1 MTTLYNKLSEN
12 WNDYDERKR
21 NEGGDPSLFSCDE
34 AWEVFY
40 LAKKINVL
48 LPEISTITILE
59 TIASGCRHRESE
71 VERRQFLLYVLHALQ
86 LQLKQAG

>member
-12 WNDYDERKR
+12 WEDYEERKR
-21 NEGGDPSLFSCDE
+21 AGGGDPSLFSCDE

-40 LAKKINVL
+40 LAKKINTL
-48 LPEISTITILE
+48 LPEVTEITILE

-71 VERRQFLLYVLHALQ
+71 ADRRQFLHYVLHALQ